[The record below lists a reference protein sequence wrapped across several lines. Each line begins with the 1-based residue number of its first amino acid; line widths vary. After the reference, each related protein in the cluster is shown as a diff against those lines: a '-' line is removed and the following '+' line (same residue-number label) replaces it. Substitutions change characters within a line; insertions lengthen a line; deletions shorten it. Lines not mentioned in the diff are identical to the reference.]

1 MMETRIIH
9 KEPIYVVGIS
19 LQTLLKDE
27 REKRNISKLHQEFE
41 ERITEIKN
49 RVDENSI
56 GIFIDPPDY
65 DYRTDTFKWLAGVE
79 VSNINEIIPDG
90 MESITIPSNTYA
102 CSTYRGLI
110 DQAHKA
116 YDYLYKWVKES
127 QYELADTYGIE
138 QYRERNEKT
147 AEGIMDL
154 YFPIKKK

>member
-9 KEPIYVVGIS
+9 KESIYVVGIS

-27 REKRNISKLHQEFE
+27 REKRNIPKL
-41 ERITEIKN
+41 RVRRTNYWIKN

-79 VSNINEIIPDG
+79 VSNINIILDG
-90 MESITIPSNTYA
+90 MESIAIPSNTYA
-102 CSTYRGLI
+102 CSTYRGHI

-147 AEGIMDL
+147 VEGIMDL